1 MHLKGCYD
9 WFRKP
14 PTEYEKWE
22 KQHAKKK
29 RRREEE
35 ESKRQKREEVWMK
48 ECREEMEKRRQFIRD
63 QGLKFFLKL
72 FLTILKY
79 QRRKVWNKNV
89 LSFYYLF
96 IINII
101 FREFLSHITTDNFLI
116 FCSSKTYLFRGKEVN
131 IFLNIS
137 RIFVKKYF

>member
-63 QGLKFFLKL
+63 QGLMF
-72 FLTILKY
+72 FLTIPKY
-79 QRRKVWNKNV
+79 QGCKV
-89 LSFYYLF
+89 
-96 IINII
+96 
-101 FREFLSHITTDNFLI
+101 
-116 FCSSKTYLFRGKEVN
+116 
-131 IFLNIS
+131 
-137 RIFVKKYF
+137 

>member
-63 QGLKFFLKL
+63 QGLSFFKA
-72 FLTILKY
+72 FLTIPKY

-101 FREFLSHITTDNFLI
+101 F
-116 FCSSKTYLFRGKEVN
+116 
-131 IFLNIS
+131 
-137 RIFVKKYF
+137 

>member
-1 MHLKGCYD
+1 MLLSRGVFRGGYVGSPPSWIPPKNKKIFKFFLLGHMHLKGCYD

-63 QGLKFFLKL
+63 QGLMFFL
-72 FLTILKY
+72 IIPKY
-79 QRRKVWNKNV
+79 QGCKV
-89 LSFYYLF
+89 
-96 IINII
+96 
-101 FREFLSHITTDNFLI
+101 
-116 FCSSKTYLFRGKEVN
+116 
-131 IFLNIS
+131 
-137 RIFVKKYF
+137 

>member
-63 QGLKFFLKL
+63 QGLKFFFKA
-72 FLTILKY
+72 FF
-79 QRRKVWNKNV
+79 NN
-89 LSFYYLF
+89 
-96 IINII
+96 
-101 FREFLSHITTDNFLI
+101 
-116 FCSSKTYLFRGKEVN
+116 SK
-131 IFLNIS
+131 IS
-137 RIFVKKYF
+137 ATQSME